1 MLMEN
6 SLQKS
11 LQDYQNLQQKYLDS
25 EKERKNAE
33 RKYESIVSKVGN
45 VTRELRDEKHM
56 NKCLRDNQVT
66 FCLRNFVFGGAWYFL
81 PQDYDFYHYL
91 IIL

>member
-11 LQDYQNLQQKYLDS
+11 LQDYQNLQQKYLYS

-33 RKYESIVSKVGN
+33 RKYENIVSKVGN

-66 FCLRNFVFGGAWYFL
+66 FHRCNFLFGVLWYL
-81 PQDYDFYHYL
+81 
-91 IIL
+91 

>member
-1 MLMEN
+1 MEN
-6 SLQKS
+6 SRQKS
-11 LQDYQNLQQKYLDS
+11 LQDNQNLQQKYLDS

-33 RKYESIVSKVGN
+33 RKYENIASKVGN

-66 FCLRNFVFGGAWYFL
+66 FHRRNFVFGGAWYLFTAR
-81 PQDYDFYHYL
+81 
-91 IIL
+91 